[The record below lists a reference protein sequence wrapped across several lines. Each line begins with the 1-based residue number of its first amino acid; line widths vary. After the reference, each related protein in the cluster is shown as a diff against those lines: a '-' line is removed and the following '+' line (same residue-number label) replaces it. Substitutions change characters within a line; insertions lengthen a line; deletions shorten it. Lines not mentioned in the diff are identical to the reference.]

1 MEIKGCVCSGVGG
14 CARNG
19 NRAIKFILGDC
30 LSTQSLHNTSLMG
43 LCHLIIS
50 GRAGMVGCRRSELIS
65 TLQQVGRSPW
75 AGPRKRHPLNQGGL
89 RSLVSFSLVLAG
101 SPSYQEPFQFPVPHD
116 AASPVSGGRC
126 SRRNNMGGF
135 PVSSLQPSCLTLGKP

>member
-1 MEIKGCVCSGVGG
+1 MLEAGWEGMY
-14 CARNG
+14 ARNG
-19 NRAIKFILGDC
+19 NRAVKFIQGNC

-43 LCHLIIS
+43 LCHLILS
-50 GRAGMVGCRRSELIS
+50 GQAGMVGCRRSELIS

-75 AGPRKRHPLNQGGL
+75 AAPQQRHLLIQGGL

-101 SPSYQEPFQFPVPHD
+101 SLSYQEPFQFPVPCD
-116 AASPVSGGRC
+116 AASPDSGGRC

-135 PVSSLQPSCLTLGKP
+135 PVSSLQPNCLTLGKP